1 MGCLLGGC
9 MVGLTCCTSQFCC
22 SWIPCLCGRPL
33 LTRASA
39 GDIQTL
45 KAGLAQSLVG
55 SLGPGAHKVLF
66 ESFGHLWWVRGLIL
80 NLILPLLPR
89 CWGFSFALGCGVSAF
104 GGIQHSPVNG
114 CSAVSCNFGV
124 LTGADECTLFYSAI
138 LLFVHTC

>member
-1 MGCLLGGC
+1 

-22 SWIPCLCGRPL
+22 SRIPCLCGRPL

-66 ESFGHLWWVRGLIL
+66 ESFGHL
-80 NLILPLLPR
+80 
-89 CWGFSFALGCGVSAF
+89 
-104 GGIQHSPVNG
+104 
-114 CSAVSCNFGV
+114 
-124 LTGADECTLFYSAI
+124 
-138 LLFVHTC
+138 